1 MSTAKGNTASG
12 FRSQRPVLT
21 NAADTSRDAE
31 RIISQGP
38 AIFAN
43 EYGIAN
49 VPAPPNRNFSRD
61 QIAGLPSRRGTSPSA
76 QGGQATRDY
85 SVHKG
90 TSLSADEM
98 AAIGYSASDTRSG
111 NPIVSGRPTQN
122 NTRRA
127 GSGNQPRA
135 TRRGR

>member
-1 MSTAKGNTASG
+1 MATKGNTATG
-12 FRSQRPVLT
+12 FRPRPPVLT
-21 NAADTSRDAE
+21 DAAATSRDAQNIVS
-31 RIISQGP
+31 RP
-38 AIFAN
+38 PTPFDN
-43 EYGIAN
+43 PYGSAN

-98 AAIGYSASDTRSG
+98 AAIGYSASDTRTG